1 MLLGFAVLFI
11 NYRGSTGL
19 GKDYVESLISKIG
32 DYDVKDIYNALQSNP
47 LWSNRKLVLF
57 GGSHGGFLVTHLSGQ
72 YPVSYLLLYVLFNNS
87 LMHTNDTLTF
97 HMHVKPLSIKY

>member
-1 MLLGFAVLFI
+1 VLFI

-19 GKDYVESLISKIG
+19 GKDYVESLIGKIG
-32 DYDVKDIYNALQSNP
+32 DFDVKDVCNALQSNS

-72 YPVSYLLLYVLFNNS
+72 YPVSTIMYTTYLTTEYNNY
-87 LMHTNDTLTF
+87 ND
-97 HMHVKPLSIKY
+97 

>member
-1 MLLGFAVLFI
+1 LLLLGFAVLFI

-19 GKDYVESLISKIG
+19 GKDYVESLIGKIG
-32 DYDVKDIYNALQSNP
+32 DFDVKDVYNALQSNS

-72 YPVSYLLLYVLFNNS
+72 YPVSTYCFVHYLLN
-87 LMHTNDTLTF
+87 HR
-97 HMHVKPLSIKY
+97 I